1 MTSVGVAPLWQT
13 SQCLDNFL
21 SSEKEG
27 EFGYRFKMRQT
38 LVETLALMEIEKPRI
53 PSPPIWGCSRGR
65 DTNLN
70 LEMPPKNMNFNMETK
85 VFRNVIFFVASHT
98 SHFRVF
104 PRSVQSK
111 LFDHF
116 SSFYFAMSSFKKVFR
131 FLYVKE
137 DANTQSNTQWTLN
150 NVVLSGWEIVHSPP
164 HFYSFSVLSKLSV
177 LSIAF

>member
-1 MTSVGVAPLWQT
+1 MGLFSGQ
-13 SQCLDNFL
+13 
-21 SSEKEG
+21 G
-27 EFGYRFKMRQT
+27 H
-38 LVETLALMEIEKPRI
+38 KPELR
-53 PSPPIWGCSRGR
+53 
-65 DTNLN
+65 NA
-70 LEMPPKNMNFNMETK
+70 PKNMNFNMETK

-137 DANTQSNTQWTLN
+137 DANT
-150 NVVLSGWEIVHSPP
+150 
-164 HFYSFSVLSKLSV
+164 
-177 LSIAF
+177 